1 MLAWLQRQSLEQLIT
16 IFYRIFV
23 LSMVACTA
31 EIVGGSYWIFHLQ
44 WNATLIQSVLWTAL
58 TMVIVG
64 AVDLII
70 AFMGISAVQ
79 VSQRVKLNA
88 IRRFGELAI
97 RRFSERA
104 TAGVG
109 MLSWLMS
116 TLDAFSNTRTHQP
129 HHLQYLHDIR

>member
-1 MLAWLQRQSLEQLIT
+1 M
-16 IFYRIFV
+16 
-23 LSMVACTA
+23 ACTV

-79 VSQRVKLNA
+79 VSQRVTLT
-88 IRRFGELAI
+88 RFGDSESWRSGESAI
-97 RRFSERA
+97 QRVWHRCWR
-104 TAGVG
+104 G
-109 MLSWLMS
+109 
-116 TLDAFSNTRTHQP
+116 
-129 HHLQYLHDIR
+129 YCHDS